1 MKLRNQVGAGEQ
13 IIWEGRKGTKVS
25 ILEGIFNPMLI
36 FAAIWLLFDMVF
48 IIASFG
54 SMFMVGERIQGGN
67 ILYAGGMVA
76 FFLIHLMP
84 VWLYLFGVLTAG
96 LKAKHT
102 EYLITDKGIY
112 IQSGI
117 FTTTTEM
124 KPFADLSHVTVRQG
138 VFDKMCG
145 TGDVITVCNHVSTT
159 SNGHSHGM
167 NIENITDYERVFNI
181 VKEYQEAIYSDTMY
195 PNDLRPRE
203 NHGYNTRYVSGQ
215 GTFRQ

>member
-48 IIASFG
+48 IIASFC
-54 SMFMVGERIQGGN
+54 SMFMAGEDFQGGN

-145 TGDVITVCNHVSTT
+145 TGDVITVCNHVSAT